1 KTILRIYENANIK
14 MSTEPKDLTP
24 KWRFVTISLTFSII
38 TLSAANHSASGAWT
52 SQSSKKKAGM
62 AADDNKRKK
71 QKELLP
77 TDPMAEAGR
86 LIFARQIRRMRSHE
100 AGSRTG
106 ADIESVHQMRVAIRR
121 MRSLFNL
128 IGAHYRPKT
137 TARFERGLRQ
147 TARALGAIRDLD
159 VLILDL
165 QHYQETLSPDDQARP
180 GQGGHLLGA
189 GGGACR
195 LRLNQLLESK
205 RYARFI
211 RAFQRFAKRPG
222 KGARRLKRSEA
233 PHQLRHVL
241 PLLLH
246 ERLARV
252 KAYDT
257 VLPASDDAILHAL
270 RVEYK
275 QLRYALEFFQPILGR
290 SAGYFLKQVKEM
302 QELLGRIN
310 DIAVFSGYVSRLNQ
324 LRPEQSAILKGYVAA
339 RKDELVVLRERF
351 YDDWARFNS
360 RAAQRKFSDSLLILR

>member
-1 KTILRIYENANIK
+1 MADGVKK
-14 MSTEPKDLTP
+14 PK
-24 KWRFVTISLTFSII
+24 
-38 TLSAANHSASGAWT
+38 
-52 SQSSKKKAGM
+52 
-62 AADDNKRKK
+62 NKR
-71 QKELLP
+71 EIFP

-86 LIFARQIRRMRSHE
+86 VIFARQIRRMLSHE

-106 ADIESVHQMRVAIRR
+106 EDIESLHQMRVAIRR

-137 TARFERGLRQ
+137 TAKYERGLRQ

-165 QHYQETLSPDDQARP
+165 QDYQGTLNPDDQAVLAQVIAKLDEWRS
-180 GQGGHLLGA
+180 A
-189 GGGACR
+189 NR
-195 LRLNQLLESK
+195 VRLNQLLDSK

-211 RAFQRFAKRPG
+211 RGFQRFAKRPK
-222 KGARRLKRSEA
+222 KGARRLKHREA

-246 ERLARV
+246 ERMARV

-257 VLPASDDAILHAL
+257 VLPASDDTVLHAL

-290 SAGYFLKQVKEM
+290 SAGQFLKQVKDM
-302 QELLGRIN
+302 QEILGRIN
-310 DIAVFSGYVSRLNQ
+310 DIAVFSEYVNRLDP
-324 LRPEQSAILKGYVAA
+324 LSPAQSAVLDAYVLA
-339 RKDELVVLRERF
+339 RNKELLVLREQF
-351 YDDWARFNS
+351 YEAWARFNS
-360 RAAQRKFSDSLLILR
+360 RASQRLFSDSLLVLR

>member
-1 KTILRIYENANIK
+1 
-14 MSTEPKDLTP
+14 
-24 KWRFVTISLTFSII
+24 
-38 TLSAANHSASGAWT
+38 
-52 SQSSKKKAGM
+52 M

-71 QKELLP
+71 KKEILP
-77 TDPMAEAGR
+77 TDPIAEAGR
-86 LIFARQIRRMRSHE
+86 VIFAQQIRRMLSHE

-106 ADIESVHQMRVAIRR
+106 DDIESVHQMRVAIRR

-128 IGAHYRPKT
+128 ISAHYRPKT
-137 TARFERGLRQ
+137 VAKFELGLRQ

-165 QHYQETLSPDDQARP
+165 QDYQRTLPPQDQEALALVVSILDERRS
-180 GQGGHLLGA
+180 A
-189 GGGACR
+189 SRVR
-195 LRLNQLLESK
+195 LIQLLDSK

-211 RAFQRFAKRPG
+211 RGFQRFAKRPALG
-222 KGARRLKRSEA
+222 VRRLKRSEA

-246 ERLARV
+246 ERMARV

-290 SAGYFLKQVKEM
+290 SAGHFLKQVKEM
-302 QELLGRIN
+302 QEILGRIN
-310 DIAVFSGYVSRLNQ
+310 DIAVFSEYVGRLDRLPPAQSAVLEGYVS
-324 LRPEQSAILKGYVAA
+324 A
-339 RKDELVVLRERF
+339 RNNELVVLRERF
-351 YDDWARFNS
+351 YDAWARFNR
-360 RAAQRKFSDSLLILR
+360 RAPQRQFSDSLLVLR

>member
-1 KTILRIYENANIK
+1 
-14 MSTEPKDLTP
+14 
-24 KWRFVTISLTFSII
+24 
-38 TLSAANHSASGAWT
+38 
-52 SQSSKKKAGM
+52 M
-62 AADDNKRKK
+62 AADDNKRKN

-121 MRSLFNL
+121 MRSLFKL

-165 QHYQETLSPDDQARP
+165 QHYQETLPPDDQAVLAQVVSMLDARR
-180 GQGGHLLGA
+180 
-189 GGGACR
+189 GACR
-195 LRLNQLLESK
+195 LRLNQLLDSK

-211 RAFQRFAKRPG
+211 RGFQRFAKRPG

-252 KAYDT
+252 RAYDT

-302 QELLGRIN
+302 QEILGRIN
-310 DIAVFSGYVSRLNQ
+310 DIAVFTGYVSRLNQ
-324 LRPEQSAILKGYVAA
+324 LRPEQSAVLKGYVAA

>member
-1 KTILRIYENANIK
+1 
-14 MSTEPKDLTP
+14 M
-24 KWRFVTISLTFSII
+24 
-38 TLSAANHSASGAWT
+38 AS
-52 SQSSKKKAGM
+52 
-62 AADDNKRKK
+62 DDNKRKTK
-71 QKELLP
+71 KEILP

-86 LIFARQIRRMRSHE
+86 VIFARQIRRMLSHE

-137 TARFERGLRQ
+137 TARYERGLRQ

-165 QHYQETLSPDDQARP
+165 QDYQETLSADDQAVLAQVVAMLDERRS
-180 GQGGHLLGA
+180 A
-189 GGGACR
+189 SR
-195 LRLNQLLESK
+195 VRLNRLFDSK

-211 RAFQRFAKRPG
+211 RGFQRFAKRPE

-246 ERLARV
+246 ERMARV

-257 VLPASDDAILHAL
+257 VLPAADDAILHAL

-290 SAGYFLKQVKEM
+290 SAGHFLKQVKQM
-302 QELLGRIN
+302 QEILGRIN
-310 DIAVFSGYVSRLNQ
+310 DIAVFSEYLSRRDQMTLA
-324 LRPEQSAILKGYVAA
+324 QSAVLEGYISA
-339 RKDELVVLRERF
+339 RDSELAVLRGRF
-351 YDDWARFNS
+351 YHAWARFNS
-360 RAAQRKFSDSLLILR
+360 RASQRQFSDSLLVLR

>member
-1 KTILRIYENANIK
+1 
-14 MSTEPKDLTP
+14 
-24 KWRFVTISLTFSII
+24 
-38 TLSAANHSASGAWT
+38 
-52 SQSSKKKAGM
+52 M

-71 QKELLP
+71 KKEILP

-86 LIFARQIRRMRSHE
+86 VIFARQIRRMLSHE
-100 AGSRTG
+100 TGSRTG

-137 TARFERGLRQ
+137 TAKYERGLRQ

-165 QHYQETLSPDDQARP
+165 QEYQESLPPHDQEVLAQVVSMLDERRS
-180 GQGGHLLGA
+180 
-189 GGGACR
+189 ACR
-195 LRLNQLLESK
+195 ERLNQLLDSK

-211 RAFQRFAKRPG
+211 RGFQRFAKRPA

-257 VLPASDDAILHAL
+257 VLPAADDTILHAL

-290 SAGYFLKQVKEM
+290 SAGRFLKRVKEM
-302 QELLGRIN
+302 QEILGRIN
-310 DIAVFSGYVSRLNQ
+310 DIAVFSEYVSGFDQ
-324 LRPEQSAILKGYVAA
+324 LSPLQSAILESYVLA
-339 RKDELVVLRERF
+339 RNKELLVLREQF
-351 YDDWARFNS
+351 YDAWAQFNN
-360 RAAQRKFSDSLLILR
+360 RAPQRQFSDSLLVLR

>member
-1 KTILRIYENANIK
+1 MADGVKKA
-14 MSTEPKDLTP
+14 
-24 KWRFVTISLTFSII
+24 
-38 TLSAANHSASGAWT
+38 
-52 SQSSKKKAGM
+52 KKK
-62 AADDNKRKK
+62 R
-71 QKELLP
+71 ELRP

-86 LIFARQIRRMRSHE
+86 LIFAQQIRRMRSHE

-106 ADIESVHQMRVAIRR
+106 EDIESVHQMRVAIRR

-137 TARFERGLRQ
+137 TARIERGLRQ

-165 QHYQETLSPDDQARP
+165 QDYQETLPLDDQAVLAQVISILDERRS
-180 GQGGHLLGA
+180 A
-189 GGGACR
+189 SR
-195 LRLNQLLESK
+195 VRLNQLLDSK
-205 RYARFI
+205 RYARHLRRF
-211 RAFQRFAKRPG
+211 RRFAKRPK
-222 KGARRLKRSEA
+222 KGARRRKRSEA

-290 SAGYFLKQVKEM
+290 SARQFLKKVKDM
-302 QELLGRIN
+302 QEILGRIN
-310 DIAVFSGYVSRLNQ
+310 DIAVFSEYVRSLDRLSLPQSSILESYVS
-324 LRPEQSAILKGYVAA
+324 A
-339 RKDELVVLRERF
+339 RNRELVVLREEF
-351 YDDWARFNS
+351 YDAWARFNS
-360 RAAQRKFSDSLLILR
+360 RASQRQFSDSLLVLR

>member
-1 KTILRIYENANIK
+1 MEDGIK
-14 MSTEPKDLTP
+14 NP
-24 KWRFVTISLTFSII
+24 
-38 TLSAANHSASGAWT
+38 
-52 SQSSKKKAGM
+52 KKK
-62 AADDNKRKK
+62 R
-71 QKELLP
+71 EILP

-86 LIFARQIRRMRSHE
+86 VIFAQQIRRMLSHE

-106 ADIESVHQMRVAIRR
+106 EDIESVHQMRVAIRR

-137 TARFERGLRQ
+137 TRFERGLRR

-165 QHYQETLSPDDQARP
+165 QDYQESLPPQDQEALA
-180 GQGGHLLGA
+180 QVISLLDERRSA
-189 GGGACR
+189 SR
-195 LRLNQLLESK
+195 VRLNQLLDSK

-211 RAFQRFAKRPG
+211 RGFQRFAKRPA

-246 ERLARV
+246 ERMARV

-257 VLPASDDAILHAL
+257 VLPASDDAVLHAL

-275 QLRYALEFFQPILGR
+275 QLRYALEFFLPILGR
-290 SAGYFLKQVKEM
+290 SAGQFLKQVKAM
-302 QELLGRIN
+302 QEILGRIN
-310 DIAVFSGYVSRLNQ
+310 DIAVFSEYVRALGQFS
-324 LRPEQSAILKGYVAA
+324 PAQSVILESYVLA
-339 RKDELVVLRERF
+339 RNKELLVLREQF
-351 YDDWARFNS
+351 YEAWARFNS
-360 RAAQRKFSDSLLILR
+360 RASQRQFSDSLLVLR